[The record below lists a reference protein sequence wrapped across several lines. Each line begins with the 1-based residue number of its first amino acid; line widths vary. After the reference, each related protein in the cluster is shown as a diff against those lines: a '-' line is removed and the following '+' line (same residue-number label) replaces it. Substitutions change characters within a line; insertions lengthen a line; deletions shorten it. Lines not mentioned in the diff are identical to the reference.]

1 MPALV
6 SILVFGVH
14 SYSPGPK
21 RFILAAGEAHTLT
34 PFSASAC
41 LPDQPRY
48 QGMIQA
54 RMVGLGSRNSR
65 LAPRGAVGPISL
77 AAESLVTREKWT
89 PAALRARHGVAAG
102 NAPDARPP
110 PRFRVCCRREG
121 QQLRGRRPA
130 SRERSEPPAQVRV
143 FPSLACGRRGRDMQ
157 QGLHHIA
164 APAAWAA
171 ALAVFL
177 CPPPP
182 AAAEAEPAAALYSRG
197 SGSGGR
203 AQHWSA
209 GGTCAGHPAA
219 SSTC

>member
-1 MPALV
+1 MSWGELASP
-6 SILVFGVH
+6 GVH
-14 SYSPGPK
+14 SGFWSPLLQSRAEAVHSGGGRGAHADPLLGLCL
-21 RFILAAGEAHTLT
+21 LARPTTIPGDDSGADGGAGLKELAPGTSRRRRPDFSRGRVTCDAGEMDTGR
-34 PFSASAC
+34 PPSS
-41 LPDQPRY
+41 PRC
-48 QGMIQA
+48 
-54 RMVGLGSRNSR
+54 SRRQCNRCETATEIPS
-65 LAPRGAVGPISL
+65 LLSTRGPTA
-77 AAESLVTREKWT
+77 
-89 PAALRARHGVAAG
+89 
-102 NAPDARPP
+102 ARPK
-110 PRFRVCCRREG
+110 G
-121 QQLRGRRPA
+121 
-130 SRERSEPPAQVRV
+130 SEPPAQVRV